1 MPVQGPSEQ
10 ERDCEEMPCPIH
22 CEWSEWT
29 QWTECSE
36 QCGPGRQMH
45 ERLIEV
51 HASGERKP

>member
-1 MPVQGPSEQ
+1 MQGPSEQ